1 MDQHGRT
8 IALRP
13 SQIAM
18 LDSGGGRAGITI
30 FSGQVG
36 YGQTFAYVVNQ
47 LGKMSSALL
56 IAEMKVVEFG
66 RFLRSCQPVC
76 D

>member
-36 YGQTFAYVVNQ
+36 YGQTFDYVVNQ

>member
-18 LDSGGGRAGITI
+18 VDGCGGQRGVTV

-36 YGQTFAYVVNQ
+36 VGQTYDYVVNQ
-47 LGKMSSALL
+47 LGKMSGALL
-56 IAEMKVVEFG
+56 IAEMKVLEC
-66 RFLRSCQPVC
+66 RRALCSCQPTC